1 MPEQLKAKNF
11 EQEKRELFKQTTL
24 LINAGGRGTRLEPI
38 LEKNSNTGITK
49 ALIEMG
55 GQSLLDY
62 HIKHAA
68 KLGYNNIIVSAGDHE
83 NINEYLKDKDYGIPV
98 ETLLV
103 KEQQGTGGD
112 LLEAVKNNPDL
123 GKQILVQNVDSFVL
137 LDEAELLKEHARS
150 GRAATIV
157 VTRREGAPNQDAWFI
172 DQDNK
177 VIKTLEGREENIDS
191 DEEFIK
197 RASST
202 GMVVFNTEWLKAC
215 QPEKSSISIYADMLP
230 ELVSEG
236 QLGAFDNGD
245 LLFYDVGTPEQFEK
259 TVANP
264 AFVEAIKKYYS

>member
-1 MPEQLKAKNF
+1 MSEQINLRNI

-38 LEKNSNTGITK
+38 LEKKSETGITK

-62 HIKHAA
+62 HLKHAV
-68 KLGYNNIIVSAGDHE
+68 KLGYRKVVISAGDHE
-83 NINEYLKDKDYGIPV
+83 NIRDYLADKDYGIPV

-103 KEQQGTGGD
+103 KEQRGNGGD
-112 LLEAVKNNPDL
+112 LLEAVKSQSDL
-123 GKQILVQNVDSFVL
+123 GDQIIVQNVDSFVL
-137 LDEAELLKEHARS
+137 LDEAELLNEHKKS
-150 GRAATIV
+150 GRVATIV
-157 VTRREGAPNQDAWFI
+157 VSHRQGVPNQDAWFI

-177 VIKTLEGREENIDS
+177 VVKTLEGEDDGSET

-202 GMVVFNTEWLKAC
+202 GMVVFDTEWLKEYKNSK
-215 QPEKSSISIYADMLP
+215 QSISIYADMLP
-230 ELVSEG
+230 SLVSEG
-236 QLGAFDNGD
+236 KLGAFDNGE
-245 LLFYDVGTPEQFEK
+245 LLFYDVGTPASFAK

-264 AFVEAIKKYYS
+264 AFVEAINKYY